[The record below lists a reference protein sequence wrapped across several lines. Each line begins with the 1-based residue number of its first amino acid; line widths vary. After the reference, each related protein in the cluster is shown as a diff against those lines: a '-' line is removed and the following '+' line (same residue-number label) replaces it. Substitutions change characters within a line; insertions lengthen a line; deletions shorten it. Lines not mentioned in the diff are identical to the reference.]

1 MWPTRMLKVFFG
13 RLNSDTHVIHFL
25 YARALAWTKK
35 KLEKKRSLRNE
46 KLKANRTSETEE
58 KRKERLR
65 IRREKDR
72 ARRRTKGKKR
82 SPDTDDYEKQRLA
95 TLKRLKRGEVD
106 LRLEKVV
113 ASKQLRLAVETEE
126 ERRARLEAFLNSW
139 QLCLSFKLD
148 VLITPQL

>member
-1 MWPTRMLKVFFG
+1 MI
-13 RLNSDTHVIHFL
+13 S
-25 YARALAWTKK
+25 LAHE
-35 KLEKKRSLRNE
+35 LFMSEHYPRN
-46 KLKANRTSETEE
+46 LKANRSSETEE
-58 KRKERLR
+58 QRKERLR

-106 LRLEKVV
+106 LTLEKVV
-113 ASKQLRLAVETEE
+113 TSKQLRRLAVETEE
-126 ERRARLEAFLNSW
+126 ERRTRLEAFLKSW

-148 VLITPQL
+148 VLTK